1 MTRVLAALPLVI
13 VAACSSGPANTPAA
27 SPTATATPLV
37 FPVKPTAAGD
47 AGIKG
52 SVTIL
57 KTADNAFTLVVDVS
71 GLAAN
76 SVHVSHIHN
85 GTCGS
90 NGAIAI
96 PLANVVAD
104 ASGHANVSNNVATPY
119 KGEGWYVNIHSG
131 PDLTTPAN
139 ATPVA
144 CADLRS
150 AAP

>member
-1 MTRVLAALPLVI
+1 MRVVPASLGLLLL
-13 VAACSSGPANTPAA
+13 AACSSPPAATPAA
-27 SPTATATPLV
+27 SPAATATPLT
-37 FPVKPTAAGD
+37 FPVNPTAAGT

-52 SVTIL
+52 AVTIL
-57 KTADNAFTLVVDVS
+57 KTADNAFTLNVDVS
-71 GLAAN
+71 GLPAN

-104 ASGHANVSNNVATPY
+104 ASGHASVGNKVATPY
-119 KGEGWYVNIHSG
+119 KGDGWYVNIHAG

-139 ATPVA
+139 ATPIA
-144 CADLRS
+144 CADLKS
-150 AAP
+150 SP